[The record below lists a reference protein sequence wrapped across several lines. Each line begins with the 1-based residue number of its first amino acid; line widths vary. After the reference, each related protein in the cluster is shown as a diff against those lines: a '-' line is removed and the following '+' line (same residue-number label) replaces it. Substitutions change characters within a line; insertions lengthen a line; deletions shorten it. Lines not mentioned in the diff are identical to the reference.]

1 MENDRKVLQDINS
14 LVNSAFVVNEGVED
28 MKMKIEKM
36 ADELEDELGN
46 VPRASIVRA
55 LTNMV
60 KEGDN
65 LDDLEGVKQEL
76 RQMH

>member
-1 MENDRKVLQDINS
+1 MENDKKVLQDINS
-14 LVNSAFVVNEGVED
+14 LVNSAFVVNEDVED
-28 MKMKIEKM
+28 MKMEIEKM

-46 VPRASIVRA
+46 VPRATIVRA

-60 KEGDN
+60 KQGDN

>member
-1 MENDRKVLQDINS
+1 MENDKKVLQDINS

-28 MKMKIEKM
+28 MEMEIEKM

-46 VPRASIVRA
+46 VPRATIVRA

-60 KEGDN
+60 KQGDN

>member
-46 VPRASIVRA
+46 VPRATIVRA

-60 KEGDN
+60 KQGDN
-65 LDDLEGVKQEL
+65 LEDLEGVKQEL

>member
-1 MENDRKVLQDINS
+1 MENDKKVLQDINS

-28 MKMKIEKM
+28 MEMKIEKM
-36 ADELEDELGN
+36 ADELEDELGD
-46 VPRASIVRA
+46 VPRATIVRA

-60 KEGDN
+60 KQGDN
-65 LDDLEGVKQEL
+65 LEDLEGVKQEL

>member
-1 MENDRKVLQDINS
+1 MENDKKVLQDINS
-14 LVNSAFVVNEGVED
+14 LVNSAFVVNEDVED
-28 MKMKIEKM
+28 MKMEIEKM

-60 KEGDN
+60 KQGDN

>member
-1 MENDRKVLQDINS
+1 MENDKKVLQDINS

-28 MKMKIEKM
+28 MEMKIEKM
-36 ADELEDELGN
+36 ADELDDELGN
-46 VPRASIVRA
+46 VPRATIVRA

-60 KEGDN
+60 KQGDN

>member
-1 MENDRKVLQDINS
+1 MENDKKVLQDINS

-28 MKMKIEKM
+28 MEMEIEKM
-36 ADELEDELGN
+36 ADELDDELGN

-60 KEGDN
+60 KQGDN
-65 LDDLEGVKQEL
+65 LEDLEGVKQEL

>member
-28 MKMKIEKM
+28 MEMKIEKM
-36 ADELEDELGN
+36 ADELDDELGN
-46 VPRASIVRA
+46 VPRATIVRA

-60 KEGDN
+60 KQGDN

>member
-1 MENDRKVLQDINS
+1 MENDKKVLQDINS

-46 VPRASIVRA
+46 VPRATIVRA

-60 KEGDN
+60 KQGDN

>member
-28 MKMKIEKM
+28 MEMEIEKM
-36 ADELEDELGN
+36 ADELEDELGD
-46 VPRASIVRA
+46 VPRATIVRA

-60 KEGDN
+60 KQGDN

>member
-76 RQMH
+76 RLMH

>member
-1 MENDRKVLQDINS
+1 MENDKKVLQDINS

-28 MKMKIEKM
+28 MEMEIEKM
-36 ADELEDELGN
+36 ADELEDELGD
-46 VPRASIVRA
+46 VPRATIVRA

-60 KEGDN
+60 KQGDN
-65 LDDLEGVKQEL
+65 LEDLEGVKQEL